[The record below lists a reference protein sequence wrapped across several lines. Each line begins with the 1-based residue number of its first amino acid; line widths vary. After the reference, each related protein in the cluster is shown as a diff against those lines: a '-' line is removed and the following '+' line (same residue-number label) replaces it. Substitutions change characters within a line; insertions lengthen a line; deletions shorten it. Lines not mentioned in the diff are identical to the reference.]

1 VLFILPKKVMILKL
15 EDHLSKDD
23 KRKLDELKSPK
34 KEQLS
39 RKDIEELMGVRRDT
53 YVRSKGAIRR
63 K

>member
-1 VLFILPKKVMILKL
+1 VLFILPKKVMTLKL
-15 EDHLSKDD
+15 EDQLSKDA

>member
-1 VLFILPKKVMILKL
+1 MTLKI
-15 EDHLSKDD
+15 EDHLSNDD
-23 KRKLDELKSPK
+23 KRKLDELKSSK
-34 KEQLS
+34 KEQFS